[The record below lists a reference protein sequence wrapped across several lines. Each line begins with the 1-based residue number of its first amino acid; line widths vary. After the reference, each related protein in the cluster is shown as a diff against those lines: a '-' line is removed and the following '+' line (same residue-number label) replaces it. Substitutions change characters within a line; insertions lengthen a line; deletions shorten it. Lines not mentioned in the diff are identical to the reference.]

1 MTRAADSIDAGRRD
15 VVALAYGA
23 LIALTVVLFRLLEVT
38 LFPDADQLL
47 LWLIEVPVLLLVAM
61 AAANWVT
68 RWGQLNTSI
77 EWWTVGVVGVGLAI
91 IVDLVFGLALR
102 GPPVSE
108 QLNAR
113 GGAGWAVYLL
123 VITMAAAAPACLAA
137 TRHRDHR
144 S

>member
-1 MTRAADSIDAGRRD
+1 MTRAPDSIDAGRRD

-23 LIALTVVLFRLLEVT
+23 LIALAVVLFRLLEVT
-38 LFPDADQLL
+38 LLQDAEQLV

-61 AAANWVT
+61 AAASWIT
-68 RWGQLNTSI
+68 RWGRLNTSI

-91 IVDLVFGLALR
+91 IVELVFGLALR

-137 TRHRDHR
+137 TRQRNHR